1 MSPLNHHDMDDLLA
15 AYALDAVDGDEADA
29 VDVHLRECGRCR
41 AIVADFRAT
50 AAHLATGAEPAP
62 VGVWDA
68 IVAEIDTGEP
78 RELDLGAILPMR
90 PRKRLIRGMA
100 IGAAAAAVVVIV
112 GLVAQ
117 VVSQGQRLEEMQAA
131 LEDRTILSAALAA
144 EGHPDARRTE
154 LRSADGSIF
163 AHAVVTPD
171 GTGFLRAAPLPP
183 LAAGRTYQLWAVVGT
198 ERISA
203 GLLGPDPDVVPF
215 QVAGDVLGLAVTEEP
230 AGGVVVTQN
239 QPVAVGLLVEA

>member
-1 MSPLNHHDMDDLLA
+1 MTNLNHQDIDDLLA

-41 AIVADFRAT
+41 AVVAEFRAT
-50 AAHLATGAEPAP
+50 AAHLATGVEPAP

-78 RELDLGAILPMR
+78 RELDFGAIVPLR
-90 PRKRLIRGMA
+90 PRRRLASRIAM
-100 IGAAAAAVVVIV
+100 GAAAAAVVVIV
-112 GLVAQ
+112 GLVTQ

-154 LRSADGSIF
+154 LRSADGQVV
-163 AHAVVTPD
+163 AHAVLTPD
-171 GTGFLRAAPLPP
+171 GTGFLRARSLPP
-183 LAAGRTYQLWAVVGT
+183 LAADRTYQLWAVVGT

-203 GLLGPDPDVVPF
+203 GVLGPNPDVVPF
-215 QVAGDVLGLAVTEEP
+215 RVAGEVAGLAVTEET
-230 AGGVVVTQN
+230 AGGVVATQN
-239 QPVAVGLLVEA
+239 QPVATGLVVEA